1 MPIPQESQKV
11 SVDFPYEWDN
21 PVEGTKETW
30 QMRFIHND
38 YGPILQI
45 SQGPYEPIEL
55 PATMFL
61 EVSEFLVRNGYMKG
75 MPSMSQPKVAGSLPV
90 PSIGRKPKPGTAPA
104 NTQMPARRGIGLGS
118 FQPQAEDS
126 EPVGALVLREQEAS
140 QEDAGAAQI
149 AGIAHDTQPQAA
161 AVSPEEAQKL
171 LQARLAAKAKANTT
185 GKQIRKN
192 PKYDNGEKE

>member
-90 PSIGRKPKPGTAPA
+90 PSIGRKQKPGTAPA
-104 NTQMPARRGIGLGS
+104 PTPQRRGIGLGS
-118 FQPQAEDS
+118 FTSPTTEEPQDTS
-126 EPVGALVLREQEAS
+126 QLMLRADEAS

-161 AVSPEEAQKL
+161 PVSPEEAQKL
-171 LQARLAAKAKANTT
+171 LQARLAAKAKANTA
-185 GKQIRKN
+185 GKKVRSN
-192 PKYDNGEKE
+192 PKYEGQQ